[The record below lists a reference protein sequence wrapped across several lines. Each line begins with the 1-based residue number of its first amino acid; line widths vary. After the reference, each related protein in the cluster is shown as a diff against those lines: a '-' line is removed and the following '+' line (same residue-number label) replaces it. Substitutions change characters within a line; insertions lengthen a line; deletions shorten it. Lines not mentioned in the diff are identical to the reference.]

1 MCLLMKL
8 RTLHK
13 NKVKT
18 YKNWNNINNN
28 RPEEFLYLFVLD
40 SIFEK
45 IRSEM
50 EHVESKIENIKEMV
64 IYEILELEQN
74 PKEYRRTLKRSK
86 H

>member
-13 NKVKT
+13 NKVRT
-18 YKNWNNINNN
+18 YKNWNNINSN
-28 RPEEFLYLFVLD
+28 RPEEFSYLFVLD

-45 IRSEM
+45 IRSEIG
-50 EHVESKIENIKEMV
+50 HVESKIENIKEMV